1 MYYCSVM
8 KKEENKYGSK
18 IIYLG
23 YFLFY
28 AVVILGVAKCS
39 SDQTK
44 ESHQPSWLG
53 TGVTMLSSLLW
64 NLYYKFG

>member
-1 MYYCSVM
+1 M

-53 TGVTMLSSLLW
+53 TGG
-64 NLYYKFG
+64 NYAE